1 MNRRSISDGSDRTE
15 MAGARLE
22 LNGASKSRIIAT
34 EPEPVQYH
42 VGSEGSSSD
51 GSGFAGSF
59 REPQG
64 AASYWWIRIL
74 VVDTAMALLLQ

>member
-1 MNRRSISDGSDRTE
+1 

-22 LNGASKSRIIAT
+22 QNGASKSRIIVT
-34 EPEPVQYH
+34 EPEPVQYYVASLVH
-42 VGSEGSSSD
+42 KAPSSD
-51 GSGFAGSF
+51 GYGFVRSF

-74 VVDTAMALLLQ
+74 VVDTALALMALLRRLLLQ